1 MDAPTTAQP
10 NVLLERPMTSSIF
23 PLCSAL
29 MVGLVLSVSTAC
41 TAPSPNTDIETD
53 TDTATD
59 ASAPAELALT
69 GDGLFLVEPDSGSTT
84 LLPFGTDMAT
94 VQATVSDLL
103 GEPETVSA
111 NEECPGDPFIS
122 AVWTDG
128 LALNADDTTFVGWSV
143 RPDSGSETLTTLAGI
158 GVGSSRESLESAY
171 AVTVFE
177 STIGTEFAAGQLA
190 GLLSD
195 PSPTAEIT
203 NLWAGTVCIFR

>member
-1 MDAPTTAQP
+1 MK
-10 NVLLERPMTSSIF
+10 SSIF
-23 PLCSAL
+23 PLCSTL

-41 TAPSPNTDIETD
+41 AAPSPDTA
-53 TDTATD
+53 TDTATDTD

-69 GDGLFLVEPDSGSTT
+69 GEGLFLVEPDSGSTT

-103 GEPETVSA
+103 GEPETVSI
-111 NEECPGDPFIS
+111 NEECPGDPFVS
-122 AVWTDG
+122 AVWADG

-143 RPDSGSETLTTLAGI
+143 RSDSGSETLTTLAGI